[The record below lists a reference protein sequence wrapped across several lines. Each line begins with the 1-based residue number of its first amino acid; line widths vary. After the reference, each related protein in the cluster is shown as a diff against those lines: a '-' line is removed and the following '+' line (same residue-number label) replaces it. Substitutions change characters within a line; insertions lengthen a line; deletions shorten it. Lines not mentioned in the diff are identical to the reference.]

1 MACIFSDAGPD
12 IRWVG
17 NERGVAGDPCWQT
30 LNRRD
35 FSPGNADEKRLNR
48 GDRPGTDWLPAEC
61 DVSIRPGW
69 FYHPSEDGRVKTPE
83 QLLDIYFQ
91 SVGRGATLLLNIP
104 PDQRGQ
110 IHAPD
115 VASLL
120 EFARRR
126 DAIFAHDLA
135 HGARVTA
142 IHFRGGPH
150 DGFDPENVIDGK
162 RDTYWATS
170 DGVTNADIILEF
182 PHPVT
187 FNVVRL
193 REYLPLGQR
202 VEGYTLVQWQDG
214 QWKEFASGTSIGSCR
229 LVRGADVTTSKVG
242 LRITKA
248 PVCPAISEVG
258 LFYEKRE

>member
-35 FSPGNADEKRLNR
+35 FSPGNADSARLNR

-69 FYHPSEDGRVKTPE
+69 FYHPNEDGAVKTPA
-83 QLLDIYFQ
+83 QLLDLYFQ

-110 IHAPD
+110 IHPPD
-115 VASLL
+115 AAALL

-126 DAIFAHDLA
+126 EAIFSRDLA
-135 HGARVTA
+135 RRARATA
-142 IHFRGGPH
+142 SNVRGRARRYRA
-150 DGFDPENVIDGK
+150 ENVIDGR
-162 RDTYWATS
+162 RDTYWATD
-170 DGVTNADIILEF
+170 DGVTNADLILKF
-182 PHPVT
+182 PRPVT
-187 FNVVRL
+187 FNVARL
-193 REYLPLGQR
+193 REFPPLGQR
-202 VEGYTLVQWQDG
+202 VEGFVLQQWQDG
-214 QWKEFASGTSIGSCR
+214 QWKDFAGGASIGHCR
-229 LVRGADVTTSKVG
+229 LARGADVTTDKVR
-242 LRITKA
+242 LRVTQA
-248 PVCPAISEVG
+248 PVCPAISEIG
-258 LFYEKRE
+258 LFYEKKD